1 MADVTRDDNRSGRVP
16 EGRLVPSVNGGGCGA
31 KWLKVAITA
40 VSAILLC
47 IATASAEIGGE
58 LADAVAAP
66 VPAEA
71 APPSGSVSL
80 RPFGANLFDGH
91 ALAPNDGLGNS
102 NRALV
107 AGDRLAIR
115 IWGAATY
122 DTVAMI
128 EPDGT
133 VFVPEVGP
141 VKVAGTTTASA
152 EAAVRQRLGEVFTS
166 GIFVHVSA
174 VDLRPISVF
183 VTGSVRLPGRYTGM
197 STDSILDYL
206 RRAGGIDLTRGSF
219 RRIEVRRGGTT
230 TRVDLYGFLVEGTL
244 PRIAFA
250 EGDTVFVAPRGGT
263 VAVEGEARQS
273 ALYEASRTTMS
284 GAELVTRAVP
294 QPGSTHATLTTTK
307 GGDRIAIDVTLD
319 QLRTLQLRDGDR
331 VVFRSDLRDDT
342 IKVAVEGA
350 TTGKSLYTV
359 ERDATL
365 AELLAYVAV
374 DPKLAATDAV
384 QIRRPQIAEQQKQA
398 IAASLDRLEASVMT
412 ARSASTGEAEIRV
425 KEAEMIS
432 AFAERA
438 RQVQPRGIL
447 VVMRDGALQDTR
459 LRDGDVVVVP
469 ERTDVVMIN
478 GEVLAPQALLW
489 RQGME
494 ISDLVAASGGFTEN
508 ADRSRFVVV
517 HPDGSNSVMGDGPV
531 RPGDQAFVLPK
542 PDVKTFQMAKDI
554 VEILY
559 RLVVS
564 TALTLPLL

>member
-206 RRAGGIDLTRGSF
+206 RRAGGIDLARGSF
-219 RRIEVRRGGTT
+219 RRIVVR
-230 TRVDLYGFLVEGTL
+230 
-244 PRIAFA
+244 
-250 EGDTVFVAPRGGT
+250 RGGT

-365 AELLAYVAV
+365 TELLAYVAV

-432 AFAERA
+432 AFAARA

-447 VVMRDGALQDTR
+447 VVVRDGVLQDTR